1 MSGTPASG
9 RTGPTQRMALVT
21 GGTRGIGLAIARRLV
36 SDGFGVVAAAR
47 TAPADLPWG
56 ITHAPLDVTDHQ
68 AVEALIA
75 ALPRLDLLVNNA
87 GLAGAQDYA
96 AADADPLWHAI
107 LATNLTGAWYCARAA
122 LRRLPDRTGRI
133 INIAS
138 VLGLRGVPDQPAYVA
153 AKHGLVGLTRAL
165 AMQAAP
171 RGITVNAI
179 CPGWV
184 ETDMAAQRYAE
195 IGITAEQAAAG
206 VPVGR
211 VATPFEVAET
221 VAFLARA
228 GAGSITGQAIA
239 VDGGG
244 TARA

>member
-1 MSGTPASG
+1 MN
-9 RTGPTQRMALVT
+9 GPTTRLAVVT

-36 SDGFGVVAAAR
+36 SDGFGVIAAAR
-47 TAPADLPWG
+47 SPAADLPWG
-56 ITHAPLDVTDHQ
+56 VTCAQLDVTDRA
-68 AVEALIA
+68 AVDAFFA
-75 ALPRLDLLVNNA
+75 GLPKLDLLVNNA
-87 GLAGAQDYA
+87 GLAGSQDN
-96 AADADPLWHAI
+96 DADDTLWHAI
-107 LATNLTGAWYCARAA
+107 LATNLTGAWYCSRAA
-122 LRRLPDRTGRI
+122 LRLLPDRTGRI
-133 INIAS
+133 VNIAS

-153 AKHGLVGLTRAL
+153 AKHGVIGLTRAM

-184 ETDMAAQRYAE
+184 DTEMAAQRFGE
-195 IGITAEQAAAG
+195 IGITAEEAAAG

-211 VATPFEVAET
+211 IASPWEVADM

-228 GAGSITGQAIA
+228 GAGSITGQAIPI
-239 VDGGG
+239 DGGA

>member
-1 MSGTPASG
+1 MN
-9 RTGPTQRMALVT
+9 GPTTRLAVVT

-36 SDGFGVVAAAR
+36 SDGFGVIAAAR
-47 TAPADLPWG
+47 SPAADLPWG
-56 ITHAPLDVTDHQ
+56 VTFAQLDVTDRA
-68 AVEALIA
+68 AVDAFFA
-75 ALPRLDLLVNNA
+75 GLPKLDLLVNNA
-87 GLAGAQDYA
+87 GLAGSQDN
-96 AADADPLWHAI
+96 DADDTLWHAI
-107 LATNLTGAWYCARAA
+107 LATNLTGAWYCSRAA
-122 LRRLPDRTGRI
+122 LRLLPDRTGRI
-133 INIAS
+133 VNIAS

-153 AKHGLVGLTRAL
+153 AKHGVIGLTRAM

-184 ETDMAAQRYAE
+184 DTEMAAQRFGE
-195 IGITAEQAAAG
+195 IGITAEEAAAG

-211 VATPFEVAET
+211 IASPWEVADM

-228 GAGSITGQAIA
+228 GAGSITGQAIPI
-239 VDGGG
+239 DGGA

>member
-1 MSGTPASG
+1 MN
-9 RTGPTQRMALVT
+9 GPTTRLAVVT

-36 SDGFGVVAAAR
+36 SDGFGVIAASR
-47 TAPADLPWG
+47 SPADDLPWG
-56 ITHAPLDVTDHQ
+56 VEYRPLDVTDRA
-68 AVEALIA
+68 AVDRFFA
-75 ALPRLDLLVNNA
+75 ALPKLDLLVNNA
-87 GLAGAQDYA
+87 GLAGAQDDDDD
-96 AADADPLWHAI
+96 DALWHAI
-107 LATNLTGAWYCARAA
+107 LATNLTGAWYCSRAA
-122 LRRLPDRTGRI
+122 LKRLPDRTGRI
-133 INIAS
+133 VTIAS

-153 AKHGLVGLTRAL
+153 AKHGVIGLTRAM
-165 AMQAAP
+165 AMAAAP

-184 ETDMAAQRYAE
+184 DTAMAVQRYAE

-211 VATPFEVAET
+211 VASPWEVADL

-228 GAGSITGQAIA
+228 GAGSITGQAIPL
-239 VDGGG
+239 DGGV

>member
-1 MSGTPASG
+1 MN
-9 RTGPTQRMALVT
+9 GPTTRLAVVT

-36 SDGFGVVAAAR
+36 SDGFGVIAASRSAV
-47 TAPADLPWG
+47 ADLPWG
-56 ITHAPLDVTDHQ
+56 VSQVRLDVTDRA
-68 AVEALIA
+68 AVDAFFA
-75 ALPRLDLLVNNA
+75 GLPKLDLLVNNA
-87 GLAGAQDYA
+87 GLAGAQGNNA
-96 AADADPLWHAI
+96 NNDADDALWHAI
-107 LATNLTGAWYCARAA
+107 LATNLTGAWYCSRAA
-122 LRRLPDRTGRI
+122 LTRLPDRTGRI
-133 INIAS
+133 VNISS

-153 AKHGLVGLTRAL
+153 AKHGLIGLTRAM

-184 ETDMAAQRYAE
+184 DTEMAAQRFGE
-195 IGITAEQAAAG
+195 IGITAEEAAAG

-211 VATPFEVAET
+211 IASPWEVADM

-228 GAGSITGQAIA
+228 GAGSITGQAIPI
-239 VDGGG
+239 DGGA

>member
-1 MSGTPASG
+1 MSTGGMSG
-9 RTGPTQRMALVT
+9 RTGPTQRVALVT

-36 SDGFGVVAAAR
+36 SDGFGVVAASR
-47 TAPADLPWG
+47 APAADLPWG
-56 ITHAPLDVTDHQ
+56 VSHATLDVTDR
-68 AVEALIA
+68 AGVEALVDSLA
-75 ALPRLDLLVNNA
+75 RLDLLVNNA
-87 GLAGAQDYA
+87 GLAGSQEG
-96 AADADPLWHAI
+96 DANDALWHAI
-107 LATNLTGAWYCARAA
+107 IATNLTGAWYCARAA
-122 LRRLPDRTGRI
+122 LRRLPERTGRI
-133 INIAS
+133 VNIAS

-153 AKHGLVGLTRAL
+153 AKHGVVGLTRAL

-171 RGITVNAI
+171 RGITVNAV

-184 ETDMAAQRYAE
+184 DTDMAAQRYAE

-211 VATPFEVAET
+211 VASPFEVAET

-228 GAGSITGQAIA
+228 GAGSITGQAIV
-239 VDGGG
+239 VDGGA

>member
-1 MSGTPASG
+1 MN
-9 RTGPTQRMALVT
+9 GPTTRCAVVT

-36 SDGFGVVAAAR
+36 SDGFGVIAASR
-47 TAPADLPWG
+47 SVPADLPWG
-56 ITHAPLDVTDHQ
+56 VAHARLDVTDRA
-68 AVEALIA
+68 AVDAFFA
-75 ALPRLDLLVNNA
+75 GLPKLDLLVNNA
-87 GLAGAQDYA
+87 GLAGAQDNDTD
-96 AADADPLWHAI
+96 DALWHAI
-107 LATNLTGAWYCARAA
+107 LATNLTGAWYCSRAA
-122 LRRLPDRTGRI
+122 LRRLPERIGRI
-133 INIAS
+133 VNISS

-153 AKHGLVGLTRAL
+153 AKHGLIGLTRAM

-184 ETDMAAQRYAE
+184 DTDMAAQRFGE

-211 VATPFEVAET
+211 IASPWEIADM

-228 GAGSITGQAIA
+228 GAGSITGQAIPI
-239 VDGGG
+239 DGGA

>member
-1 MSGTPASG
+1 MN
-9 RTGPTQRMALVT
+9 GPTTRLAVVT

-36 SDGFGVVAAAR
+36 SDGFGVIAAAR
-47 TAPADLPWG
+47 SPAADLPWG
-56 ITHAPLDVTDHQ
+56 VTCAQLDVTDRA
-68 AVEALIA
+68 AVDAFFA
-75 ALPRLDLLVNNA
+75 GLPKLDLLVNNA
-87 GLAGAQDYA
+87 GLAGSQDN
-96 AADADPLWHAI
+96 DADDTLWHAI
-107 LATNLTGAWYCARAA
+107 LATNLTGAWYCSRAA
-122 LRRLPDRTGRI
+122 LRLLPDRTGRI
-133 INIAS
+133 VNIAS

-153 AKHGLVGLTRAL
+153 AKHGVIGLTRAM

-184 ETDMAAQRYAE
+184 DTEMAAQRFGE

-211 VATPFEVAET
+211 IASPWEVADM

-228 GAGSITGQAIA
+228 GAGSITGQAIPI
-239 VDGGG
+239 DGGA

>member
-1 MSGTPASG
+1 MN
-9 RTGPTQRMALVT
+9 GPTTRLAVVT

-36 SDGFGVVAAAR
+36 SDGFGVIAASR
-47 TAPADLPWG
+47 SPASDLPWG
-56 ITHAPLDVTDHQ
+56 VEYRALDVTDRA
-68 AVEALIA
+68 AVDGFFGR
-75 ALPRLDLLVNNA
+75 LPKLDLLVNNA
-87 GLAGAQDYA
+87 GLAGGAQDDD
-96 AADADPLWHAI
+96 DALWDAI
-107 LATNLTGAWYCARAA
+107 LATNLTGAWYCSRAA
-122 LRRLPDRTGRI
+122 LRLLPDRTGRI
-133 INIAS
+133 VTISS

-153 AKHGLVGLTRAL
+153 AKHGVIGLTRAM
-165 AMQAAP
+165 AMAAAP

-184 ETDMAAQRYAE
+184 DTEMATQRYAE

-211 VATPFEVAET
+211 VASPWEVADL

-228 GAGSITGQAIA
+228 GAGSITGQAIPL
-239 VDGGG
+239 DGGV

>member
-1 MSGTPASG
+1 MN
-9 RTGPTQRMALVT
+9 GPTTRLAVVT

-36 SDGFGVVAAAR
+36 SDGFGVIAASR
-47 TAPADLPWG
+47 SQVDDLPWG
-56 ITHAPLDVTDHQ
+56 ITHARLDVTDRA
-68 AVEALIA
+68 AVDALFA
-75 ALPRLDLLVNNA
+75 RLPKLDLLVNNA
-87 GLAGAQDYA
+87 GLAGAQDN
-96 AADADPLWHAI
+96 DADDALWHAI
-107 LATNLTGAWYCARAA
+107 LATNLTGAWFCSRAA
-122 LRRLPDRTGRI
+122 LARLPDRTGRI
-133 INIAS
+133 VNIAS

-153 AKHGLVGLTRAL
+153 AKHGLVGLTRAM

-206 VPVGR
+206 VPIGR
-211 VATPFEVAET
+211 VASPWEVADM

-228 GAGSITGQAIA
+228 GAGSITGQAIPL
-239 VDGGG
+239 DGGS

>member
-1 MSGTPASG
+1 MSAQ
-9 RTGPTQRMALVT
+9 GPTQRLALVT

-36 SDGFGVVAAAR
+36 ADGFGVVAAAR
-47 TAPADLPWG
+47 REVAGLPWG
-56 ITHAPLDVTDHQ
+56 VRFAPLDVTDRT
-68 AVEALIA
+68 AVEALIDG
-75 ALPRLDLLVNNA
+75 LPRLDLLVNNA
-87 GLAGAQDYA
+87 GLAGAQDH
-96 AADADPLWHAI
+96 DADDVLWHAI
-107 LATNLTGAWYCARAA
+107 LATNLTGAWFCARAA
-122 LRRLPDRTGRI
+122 LRRLPDGTGRI
-133 INIAS
+133 VNIAS

-171 RGITVNAI
+171 RGITVNAV

-184 ETDMAAQRYAE
+184 ETEMAAQRYAE

-211 VATPFEVAET
+211 VARPFEVAET

-228 GAGSITGQAIA
+228 GAGSITGQAIV
-239 VDGGG
+239 VDGGS

>member
-1 MSGTPASG
+1 V
-9 RTGPTQRMALVT
+9 VT

-47 TAPADLPWG
+47 SAAPDLPWG
-56 ITHAPLDVTDHQ
+56 VTHAALDVTDRS
-68 AVEALIA
+68 AVEALFA

-87 GLAGAQDYA
+87 GLAGSQDH
-96 AADADPLWHAI
+96 DADDALWHAI
-107 LATNLTGAWYCARAA
+107 LATNLTGAWYCSRAA
-122 LRRLPDRTGRI
+122 LARLPDRTGRI
-133 INIAS
+133 VNIAS

-153 AKHGLVGLTRAL
+153 AKHGLVGLTRAM

-184 ETDMAAQRYAE
+184 DTDMAARRYAE
-195 IGITAEQAAAG
+195 IGITADQAAAG
-206 VPVGR
+206 VPIGR
-211 VATPFEVAET
+211 VASPWEVADT

-239 VDGGG
+239 VDGGA
-244 TARA
+244 TAHA

>member
-1 MSGTPASG
+1 MN
-9 RTGPTQRMALVT
+9 GPTTRLAVVT

-36 SDGFGVVAAAR
+36 SDGFGVIAAAR
-47 TAPADLPWG
+47 SPAADLPWG
-56 ITHAPLDVTDHQ
+56 VTFAQLDVTDRA
-68 AVEALIA
+68 AVDAFFAE
-75 ALPRLDLLVNNA
+75 LPKLDLLVNNA
-87 GLAGAQDYA
+87 GLAGSQDN
-96 AADADPLWHAI
+96 DADDTLWHAI
-107 LATNLTGAWYCARAA
+107 LATNLTGAWYCSRAA
-122 LRRLPDRTGRI
+122 LRLLPDRTGRI
-133 INIAS
+133 VNIAS

-153 AKHGLVGLTRAL
+153 AKHGVIGLTRAM

-184 ETDMAAQRYAE
+184 DTEMAAQRFGE
-195 IGITAEQAAAG
+195 IGITAEEAAAG

-211 VATPFEVAET
+211 IASPWEVADM

-228 GAGSITGQAIA
+228 GAGSITGQAIPI
-239 VDGGG
+239 DGGA

>member
-1 MSGTPASG
+1 MN
-9 RTGPTQRMALVT
+9 GPTTRWAVVT

-36 SDGFGVVAAAR
+36 SDGFGVIAASR
-47 TAPADLPWG
+47 TPVEDLPWG
-56 ITHAPLDVTDHQ
+56 VGFAQLDVTDRA
-68 AVEALIA
+68 AVDAFFA
-75 ALPRLDLLVNNA
+75 GLPKLDLLVNNA
-87 GLAGAQDYA
+87 GLAGAQDHDEN
-96 AADADPLWHAI
+96 DALWHAI
-107 LATNLTGAWYCARAA
+107 LATNLTGAWYCSRAA
-122 LRRLPDRTGRI
+122 LARLPDRTGRI
-133 INIAS
+133 VNIAS

-153 AKHGLVGLTRAL
+153 AKHGVIGLTRAM

-171 RGITVNAI
+171 RSITVNAI

-184 ETDMAAQRYAE
+184 DTAMAAQRFGE

-211 VATPFEVAET
+211 IASPWEVAEM

-228 GAGSITGQAIA
+228 GAGSITGQAIPI
-239 VDGGG
+239 DGGV